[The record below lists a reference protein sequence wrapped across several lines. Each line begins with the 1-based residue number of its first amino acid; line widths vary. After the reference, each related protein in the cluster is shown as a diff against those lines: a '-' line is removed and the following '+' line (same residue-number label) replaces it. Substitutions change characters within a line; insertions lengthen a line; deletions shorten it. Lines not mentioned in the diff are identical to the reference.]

1 MPLENL
7 PFDPKLWVLN
17 LVLKNLETPT
27 GRYEQERLICK
38 AVFGREE
45 LLNKNEHSVSTTQQ
59 CLHC

>member
-27 GRYEQERLICK
+27 GRYEQERQSCVWERRTAK
-38 AVFGREE
+38 
-45 LLNKNEHSVSTTQQ
+45 
-59 CLHC
+59 